1 MAGKPLPG
9 MMSIHIHSG
18 DVALLTPNGVMN
30 TRRFLATSTPQKI
43 ATILP
48 DRKILRVMVLG
59 DNDVYVGNSAGV
71 ASGDGWP
78 VFSNTWQDF
87 RLGSNIEPY
96 IMQSSSTGDVRVME
110 VN

>member
-1 MAGKPLPG
+1 MAGKPLQG

-18 DVALLTPNGVMN
+18 DVALLTPNGTMN
-30 TRRFLATSTPQKI
+30 TRRFLVTSTAQKV
-43 ATILP
+43 ATVLS

-59 DNDVYVGNSAGV
+59 NSDVYVGNSDAV

-87 RLGSNIEPY
+87 SLGSNIEPY
-96 IMQSSSTGDVRVME
+96 ITQSSGTGDVRVME